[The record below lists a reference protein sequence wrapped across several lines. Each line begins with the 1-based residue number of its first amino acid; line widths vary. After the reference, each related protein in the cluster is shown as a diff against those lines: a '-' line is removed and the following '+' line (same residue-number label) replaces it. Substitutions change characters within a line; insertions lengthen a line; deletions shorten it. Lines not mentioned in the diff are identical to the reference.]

1 MTAPFRYLVGALN
14 NKKVAGLK
22 QLDELSP
29 FFYVFN
35 TNTNSQ
41 FFAEIDKYLT
51 RSKHCSTKQK
61 HPCSP
66 ITLNIQHIIV
76 LLR

>member
-35 TNTNSQ
+35 TNTKTVN
-41 FFAEIDKYLT
+41 FD
-51 RSKHCSTKQK
+51 RV
-61 HPCSP
+61 
-66 ITLNIQHIIV
+66 LNALSVYYI
-76 LLR
+76 